1 MWGSVRCLCIGGRLH
16 HPWPPLIGCRNVPP
30 VMTIK
35 NASRLCQMSPG
46 EQNCPR
52 LRSTAVTDHVT
63 LERSVAIPEPEP
75 SSRKLALKS
84 RRKLHTSLWFW
95 PTEVLSAFAGLL
107 PHAQHHAVDEG
118 GTGRHLVP
126 RLSSCWGNKTCIYQ
140 TTNKPWTAVCA
151 WSPAP
156 RPRAFPPGIPPDD
169 AVPGSCGE
177 ETVSLLTFEVW

>member
-1 MWGSVRCLCIGGRLH
+1 MWGSVQGLCVRGCLH
-16 HPWPPLIGCRNVPP
+16 HPWPPLIRCRNVPP
-30 VMTIK
+30 VMAIK

-63 LERSVAIPEPEP
+63 LERSVTIPEPEP
-75 SSRKLALKS
+75 SSRKLVLKS

-118 GTGRHLVP
+118 STGKILFLV
-126 RLSSCWGNKTCIYQ
+126 SQVAGET
-140 TTNKPWTAVCA
+140 KPVFINQRT
-151 WSPAP
+151 
-156 RPRAFPPGIPPDD
+156 
-169 AVPGSCGE
+169 
-177 ETVSLLTFEVW
+177 SLELQCVRGVLL